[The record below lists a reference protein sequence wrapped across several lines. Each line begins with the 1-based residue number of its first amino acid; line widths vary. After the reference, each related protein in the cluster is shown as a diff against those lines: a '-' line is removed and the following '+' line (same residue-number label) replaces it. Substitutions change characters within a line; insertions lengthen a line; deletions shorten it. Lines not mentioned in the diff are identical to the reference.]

1 MNLLLFFLACETTNT
16 AEKTSQTNQKTSA
29 PAQSSETTQPSEI
42 SVTALYEKT
51 KSKDVIIIDVR
62 TPQEYT
68 QGHLPKAQ
76 NIPLQEFD
84 KRMGELSAY
93 KNKELFLV
101 CASGGRS
108 HTATQTLL
116 KNGFTKA
123 QNVLGGT
130 RGWQAK
136 GYPTDQ

>member
-1 MNLLLFFLACETTNT
+1 MNILFFLLACETNT
-16 AEKTSQTNQKTSA
+16 VAQTSQTNQTTSA
-29 PAQSSETTQPSEI
+29 SAQSSEI

-76 NIPLQEFD
+76 NIPLQDLD
-84 KRMGELSAY
+84 KRMGELSTY

-136 GYPTDQ
+136 GYPTDK

>member
-1 MNLLLFFLACETTNT
+1 MNVLFLLLACEPT
-16 AEKTSQTNQKTSA
+16 EEYQK
-29 PAQSSETTQPSEI
+29 SSEPVPVSVQSSEI
-42 SVTALYEKT
+42 SVTALYEKM

-62 TPQEYT
+62 TPQEYI

-76 NIPLQEFD
+76 NIPLQEIGE
-84 KRMGELSAY
+84 RMGELNPH
-93 KNKELFLV
+93 KDKELFLV

-108 HTATQTLL
+108 HSATQTLI

-136 GYPTDQ
+136 GYPTDK

>member
-1 MNLLLFFLACETTNT
+1 MNILFFLLACESNT
-16 AEKTSQTNQKTSA
+16 VVQTSQTNQKTSA
-29 PAQSSETTQPSEI
+29 SAQPSEI

-76 NIPLQEFD
+76 NIPLQDLD

-93 KNKELFLV
+93 KDKELFLV

-136 GYPTDQ
+136 GYPTDK

>member
-1 MNLLLFFLACETTNT
+1 MNILLFILACEPT
-16 AEKTSQTNQKTSA
+16 EEYSKTIQPTPVPSST
-29 PAQSSETTQPSEI
+29 QSYEI
-42 SVTALYEKT
+42 EVTPLYEKM

-76 NIPLQEFD
+76 NIPLQEFNG
-84 KRMGELSAY
+84 RIEELSAH
-93 KNKELFLV
+93 KDKEIFLV

-108 HTATQTLL
+108 HTATQTLI

>member
-1 MNLLLFFLACETTNT
+1 MNVFILLLACETANNIEETT
-16 AEKTSQTNQKTSA
+16 QAAQKTSEVV
-29 PAQSSETTQPSEI
+29 QSSEI

-76 NIPLQEFD
+76 NIPLKELD
-84 KRMGELSAY
+84 KRMGELNAY

-136 GYPTDQ
+136 GYPTDK

>member
-1 MNLLLFFLACETTNT
+1 MSPILFLLACEPT
-16 AEKTSQTNQKTSA
+16 EEYKRTSEPVSVHSKN
-29 PAQSSETTQPSEI
+29 QSSEIE
-42 SVTALYEKT
+42 VTALYQKM

-76 NIPLQEFD
+76 NIPLQELD
-84 KRMGELSAY
+84 GRIGELRVH
-93 KNKELFLV
+93 KDKELFLV
-101 CASGGRS
+101 CASGVRS
-108 HTATQTLL
+108 HTATQTLI
-116 KNGFTKA
+116 KHGFTKA

-136 GYPTDQ
+136 GYPTDK

>member
-1 MNLLLFFLACETTNT
+1 MNILFFLLACETNT
-16 AEKTSQTNQKTSA
+16 VAQTSQRNQKTIASA
-29 PAQSSETTQPSEI
+29 QPSEI

-76 NIPLQEFD
+76 NIPLQELD

-116 KNGFTKA
+116 KNGFIKA

-136 GYPTDQ
+136 GYPTDK